1 MDTLKNY
8 LEGMFAGLGNSP
20 EVLKA
25 KEELLS
31 MMEDKYNELR
41 QQGLNDNTAIGQVI
55 TEFGNLEELAEV
67 LGIQQQVSSQDELL
81 TIEPHTVDTMV
92 SDYLKYYPKFGYALV
107 LLMVG
112 VSIFLSFVA
121 ISQAPSFTLLNE
133 NEMIATAL
141 LILLSIVAIAVY
153 ILIITFGH
161 LQPYEHLEKEP
172 FKLESMTQKTLE
184 NQVKQKA
191 QERQTQIALSVFL
204 FILSAI
210 PVILSG
216 LITSNIPLY
225 VSSILLVI
233 FIVLL
238 KQIKLLLIYIPLLI
252 VHCYLIYLYGPSPIF
267 GVSTTILIASVG
279 VYNLVSGNA
288 LTQVTNILLQK
299 EEYSIKQK
307 TDKLSE
313 TISGIYWLIATA
325 IYLGWSFLTNNWHIT
340 WLVWP
345 IAGILYSGIQMIIN
359 YQNQKKAE

>member
-41 QQGLNDNTAIGQVI
+41 QQGLNNNTAIGQVI

-92 SDYLKYYPKFGYALV
+92 SDYLKYYPKYGYALV

-133 NEMIATAL
+133 NEM
-141 LILLSIVAIAVY
+141 
-153 ILIITFGH
+153 
-161 LQPYEHLEKEP
+161 
-172 FKLESMTQKTLE
+172 
-184 NQVKQKA
+184 
-191 QERQTQIALSVFL
+191 
-204 FILSAI
+204 
-210 PVILSG
+210 
-216 LITSNIPLY
+216 
-225 VSSILLVI
+225 
-233 FIVLL
+233 
-238 KQIKLLLIYIPLLI
+238 
-252 VHCYLIYLYGPSPIF
+252 
-267 GVSTTILIASVG
+267 
-279 VYNLVSGNA
+279 
-288 LTQVTNILLQK
+288 
-299 EEYSIKQK
+299 
-307 TDKLSE
+307 
-313 TISGIYWLIATA
+313 IATA